1 MKIYLLVGGA
11 FIAVATGI
19 FLIYRFSNP
28 IKFKSLKLLDKQ
40 SLIHLLS
47 LIRKEFSSKFS
58 STLRMNRKKRRN
70 VRRGDRDYK
79 ILIKDLKEQARKQL
93 QKAMDE
99 VLNKN
104 GVSESVLSDSSKHF
118 ENDEDVMKMTS
129 KLCSIEI
136 NKPPHQLTL
145 KKLEEILEFYLAK
158 AEQFN
163 EDDPNELNLR
173 MKMLEDEIFD
183 EFGFEPEEIEAAV
196 MKFESEV
203 RNQILSI
210 RELNVTLLERTNEE
224 LFF

>member
-1 MKIYLLVGGA
+1 
-11 FIAVATGI
+11 
-19 FLIYRFSNP
+19 
-28 IKFKSLKLLDKQ
+28 
-40 SLIHLLS
+40 
-47 LIRKEFSSKFS
+47 
-58 STLRMNRKKRRN
+58 MNRKKRRN
-70 VRRGDRDYK
+70 ARRGDRDYK

-145 KKLEEILEFYLAK
+145 KKLEEILEYYLAK

-210 RELNVTLLERTNEE
+210 RELNITLLERTNEE